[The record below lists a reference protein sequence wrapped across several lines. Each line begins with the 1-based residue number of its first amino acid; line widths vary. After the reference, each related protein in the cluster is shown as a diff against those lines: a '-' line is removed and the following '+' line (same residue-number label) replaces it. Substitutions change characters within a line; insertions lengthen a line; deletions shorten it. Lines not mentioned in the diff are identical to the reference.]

1 VKPRAFASRVAFA
14 GFASLVGMFFAL
26 PMLWLVF
33 APFNSRATLAAKPSR
48 PTLDNFREV
57 FIERHDVPRALGISA
72 LLVVGTVVIV
82 IAVGAPAS
90 YALSRIRFPGRD
102 VFLYML
108 LLLSSVVAGS
118 AAILPLYLLMYELG
132 LIDTYRGIW
141 LALAGGLLPASMFIL
156 KDFTDSIPRSYEESA
171 RVFGASSFQALR
183 HIVMPVIRPGLAV
196 IAVWTAVQVWGSFLV
211 PFILFG
217 GPGRRPA
224 AVLMYTFQDEGGGAD
239 IGPLAAFA
247 LVYTIPILVLY
258 WFVNKRYGF
267 RFHGGIKR

>member
-48 PTLDNFREV
+48 PSLDNFREV
-57 FIERHDVPRALGISA
+57 FVERSDVPRALGISA
-72 LLVVGTVVIV
+72 LLVIGTVVIV
-82 IAVGAPAS
+82 VAVGAPAS
-90 YALSRIRFPGRD
+90 YALSRIHFPGRD

-118 AAILPLYLLMYELG
+118 AAILPLYLLMFELG

-156 KDFTDSIPRSYEESA
+156 KDFTDS
-171 RVFGASSFQALR
+171 
-183 HIVMPVIRPGLAV
+183 
-196 IAVWTAVQVWGSFLV
+196 
-211 PFILFG
+211 
-217 GPGRRPA
+217 
-224 AVLMYTFQDEGGGAD
+224 YTFQDEGGGAE

>member
-1 VKPRAFASRVAFA
+1 MTPRSFAARVVFV
-14 GFASLVGMFFAL
+14 GFASLLGMFFAL

-33 APFNSRATLAAKPSR
+33 APFNSEATLAAKPSR
-48 PTLDNFREV
+48 PTLENFHEV
-57 FIERHDVPRALGISA
+57 FVERTDVPKALGISV
-72 LLVVGTVVIV
+72 LLVIGTVTIV
-82 IAVGAPAS
+82 VLVGAPAA

-102 VFLYML
+102 TFLYLL

-118 AAILPLYLLMYELG
+118 AAILPLYLLMFELD
-132 LIDTYRGIW
+132 LLDTYHGMW
-141 LALAGGLLPASMFIL
+141 LALAGGLLPAAMFIL

-183 HIVMPVIRPGLAV
+183 HIVVPVIRPGLAV
-196 IAVWTAVQVWGSFLV
+196 IGVWTAVQVWGSFLV
-211 PFILFG
+211 PYILFG

-224 AVLMYTFQDEGGGAD
+224 AVLMYTFQDEGGGTD

-247 LVYTIPILVLY
+247 LVYTIPILLLY